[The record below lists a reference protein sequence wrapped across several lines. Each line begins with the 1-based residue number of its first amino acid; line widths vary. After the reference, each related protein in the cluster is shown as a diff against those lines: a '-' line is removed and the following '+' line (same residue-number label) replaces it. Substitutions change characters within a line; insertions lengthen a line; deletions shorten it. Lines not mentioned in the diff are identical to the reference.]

1 MMEMKIW
8 PGVKSA
14 EKVEGL
20 SENESSAEP
29 PFWSVGP
36 RAPTAL

>member
-14 EKVEGL
+14 EKVEGV